1 MRYMKVKDN
10 QGLVRD
16 VNSNAILNVNSND
29 IQKAKNAKK
38 ARKNQASE
46 VQQLKNDVTELKAMM
61 REILDRL

>member
-1 MRYMKVKDN
+1 MKVKDN